1 MKLCDEMI
9 KFREGLDKRKIRWK
23 DDSTICSDEYIHL
36 MMSKG
41 FSRIVS
47 DITMYRTHF
56 TYKDKHYSV
65 VYGYGSYGGVRPFE
79 DPVDQGLLEMMVED
93 KITGWLTADDIFKI
107 LDKE

>member
-23 DDSTICSDEYIHL
+23 DDSTICPDEYIHL